1 MKTIKLTE
9 SDLTKIVKKVL
20 TEQATDKVKAVQ
32 QALVNLGYNLGN
44 TGPNKDGVDG
54 KFGDL
59 TRSAVIQFQ
68 KKNGIK
74 QTGNVGEF
82 TSKALGVEP
91 LTTSRTS
98 SATSSSEPKQTQTT
112 TSTSSVKS
120 PFKNKEEGNLFRK
133 WVNDNYPQG
142 AKNQKLD
149 RVGPHDNETILKAW
163 NFQLNDKY
171 TLGELYTKANR
182 RQLNINFNYCNSD
195 GGVIIKNN
203 YAAKTDKGLYPGK
216 SAWNLKKW
224 DDYVKAYSVT
234 KDEIEIAK
242 KTCPKQDK
250 VSYRL
255 TPRIDKELAYIRQRD
270 MDNQPFFV
278 YDPKDN
284 LLYLFNKGGVLVDYT
299 SVIDGQSPQ
308 SDAEVVTLE
317 RWCELSGQD
326 YEPYFC
332 KNKKTG
338 ARGNYIYSALAKT
351 ANAFIPKG
359 IYPISYLSRTPGY
372 AGSGLNVIGLK
383 DQEGNPMAAAI
394 HGTARLVA
402 SAELE
407 KHLKKDI
414 SSGKVPQEY
423 LDAIKL
429 IANSN
434 LSSGCLNVPAKFI
447 DNPRVQYLAQDA
459 KLFVMGEGRDYLVQN
474 FEEYFDKLSGDGQ
487 RCVNPTSL
495 ASNMSNV
502 A

>member
-54 KFGDL
+54 RFGDL

-74 QTGNVGEF
+74 QTGNVGEV

-91 LTTSRTS
+91 LTSSRTS
-98 SATSSSEPKQTQTT
+98 STTSSSEPKQTQT

-120 PFKNKEEGNLFRK
+120 PFKNREEGNAFRK

-142 AKNQKLD
+142 AKNLKLD
-149 RVGPHDNETILKAW
+149 KVGPHDNETILKAW

-171 TLGELYTKANR
+171 TLGELYTEKNR
-182 RQLNINFNYCNSD
+182 RQLNINFLYCNSD
-195 GGVIIKNN
+195 GGIVMSKNSTLN
-203 YAAKTDKGLYPGK
+203 G
-216 SAWNLKKW
+216 KKW
-224 DDYVKAYSVT
+224 EDIVRAYSIT
-234 KDEIEIAK
+234 NAEIETAK
-242 KTCPKQDK
+242 KTCPKQSE

-255 TPRIDKELAYIRQRD
+255 TPRIDKELEYIKSRG

-284 LLYLFNKGGVLVDYT
+284 LLYLFDKGGKLVDYT
-299 SVIDGQSPQ
+299 SVIDGQSTQ
-308 SDAEVVTLE
+308 KDAEVVTLE
-317 RWCELSGQD
+317 KWCELSGQD
-326 YEPYFC
+326 YEPYHC

-338 ARGNYIYSALAKT
+338 DRGIWVYSALAKT

-372 AGSGLNVIGLK
+372 AGSGLNTIGLK
-383 DQEGNPMAAAI
+383 DEKGNPMAAAI

-402 SAELE
+402 SEELE

-423 LDAIKL
+423 LDSIKL

-474 FEEYFDKLSGDGQ
+474 FEEYFDKLAGDGE

>member
-9 SDLTKIVKKVL
+9 ADLTEIVKKVL
-20 TEQATDKVKAVQ
+20 NEQATDNSRINKIKAAQ

-59 TRSAVIQFQ
+59 TTAAVIQFQ

-74 QTGNVGEF
+74 QTGNVGEV

-91 LTTSRTS
+91 LTTPRTS
-98 SATSSSEPKQTQTT
+98 STTSSSEPQQTQTS
-112 TSTSSVKS
+112 TSTNNVKS
-120 PFKNKEEGNLFRK
+120 PFKNKEEGNAFRK

-142 AKNQKLD
+142 AKNQNLD

-171 TLGELYTKANR
+171 TLGELYTEANR
-182 RQLNINFNYCNSD
+182 RQLNINFLYCNSD
-195 GGVIIKNN
+195 GGIVMSKN
-203 YAAKTDKGLYPGK
+203 
-216 SAWNLKKW
+216 SALNGKKW
-224 DDYVKAYSVT
+224 KDLVSAYKIT
-234 KDEIEIAK
+234 NDEIETAK
-242 KTCPKQDK
+242 KTCTKQNE
-250 VSYRL
+250 VGYRL
-255 TPRIDKELAYIRQRD
+255 TPRIDKELEYIKSRG

-284 LLYLFNKGGVLVDYT
+284 LLYLFDKGGKLVDYT
-299 SVIDGQSPQ
+299 SVIDGQSSQ

-332 KNKKTG
+332 KNKETG
-338 ARGNYIYSALAKT
+338 ARGNFIYSALAKT

>member
-195 GGVIIKNN
+195 GGVIMS
-203 YAAKTDKGLYPGK
+203 GK
-216 SAWNLKKW
+216 SAWNGKKW
-224 DDYVKAYSVT
+224 EDFVKAYSVT

-447 DNPRVQYLAQDA
+447 DNPMVQYLAPSA

>member
-9 SDLTKIVKKVL
+9 ADLTEIVKKVL
-20 TEQATDKVKAVQ
+20 NEQATDNSRINKIKAAQ

-59 TRSAVIQFQ
+59 TTAAVIQFQ

-74 QTGNVGEF
+74 QTGNVGEV

-91 LTTSRTS
+91 ITTSKTS
-98 SATSSSEPKQTQTT
+98 STTSSSGSRQTQTS
-112 TSTSSVKS
+112 TSTGNVKS
-120 PFKNKEEGNLFRK
+120 PFKNKEEGNAFRK

-142 AKNQKLD
+142 AKNQNLD

-195 GGVIIKNN
+195 GGVIMS
-203 YAAKTDKGLYPGK
+203 GK
-216 SAWNLKKW
+216 SAWNGKKW
-224 DDYVKAYSVT
+224 EDFVKAYSVT

-317 RWCELSGQD
+317 KWCELSGQG

-338 ARGNYIYSALAKT
+338 ARGNFMYGVLAKT

-359 IYPISYLSRTPGY
+359 IYPISFLSRTPGY
-372 AGSGLNVIGLK
+372 AGSGLNVISLK
-383 DQEGNPMAAAI
+383 DEKGNPMAAAI

-423 LDAIKL
+423 LDSIKL

-434 LSSGCLNVPAKFI
+434 QSYGCLNVPAKFI
-447 DNPRVQYLAQDA
+447 DNPMVQYLAPSA